1 MLEVWVV
8 RLERAFNLLVNKQRL
23 VVVDPF
29 LLPLCDLLNA
39 LVDYLS

>member
-1 MLEVWVV
+1 MLEVRVV

-23 VVVDPF
+23 VVVDPL

-39 LVDYLS
+39 LVDYLG